1 MWRIGQI
8 QVALPTLIRER
19 FLQACDI
26 AVLTWRSRTVRQPTD
41 GRSGAALI
49 HEMRDESTARC

>member
-26 AVLTWRSRTVRQPTD
+26 AVLTCAPERFVSP
-41 GRSGAALI
+41 L
-49 HEMRDESTARC
+49 TAVVA